1 MTDGKGGLPPSLSAD
16 APAIEVRDLRIVLT
30 GTAIDVVDQVSFA
43 LAPGEILGLVGESG
57 SGKTTVGL
65 ALLGHCRR
73 GLGIAGGSVRIDGR
87 DMLRLD
93 DASLRAVRGRLVC
106 YVPQD

>member
-1 MTDGKGGLPPSLSAD
+1 MTDRKAGLLPSSSTD
-16 APAIEVRDLRIVLT
+16 APAMVRDLRIVLA

-73 GLGIAGGSVRIDGR
+73 GLAIAQGQVLIGGHDLLG
-87 DMLRLD
+87 LD
-93 DASLRAVRGRLVC
+93 ENELRAL
-106 YVPQD
+106 